1 MSLIHSHNKLLVK
14 QKQYKHWY
22 SVRRNKKN
30 KQNVKKIYKLNMFII
45 IEIKLYLI
53 YQNLAV
59 RTVMAN
65 NRRNERN

>member
-1 MSLIHSHNKLLVK
+1 
-14 QKQYKHWY
+14 
-22 SVRRNKKN
+22 
-30 KQNVKKIYKLNMFII
+30 MFII

-65 NRRNERN
+65 NRINERN